1 MNKKIK
7 RLKFHYKPNNAEEK
21 KEIDSV
27 LMHATGLLEYRNKI
41 INAFENGIF
50 LVEQA
55 KEESKDVL
63 YDFVLVV
70 VNNSCKQ
77 KIESMPKNII
87 NV

>member
-1 MNKKIK
+1 MDFLLNIYHGKITLKKEEVLQESLNKKIK

-50 LVEQA
+50 
-55 KEESKDVL
+55 
-63 YDFVLVV
+63 FG
-70 VNNSCKQ
+70 
-77 KIESMPKNII
+77 
-87 NV
+87 

>member
-1 MNKKIK
+1 MVFI
-7 RLKFHYKPNNAEEK
+7 
-21 KEIDSV
+21 
-27 LMHATGLLEYRNKI
+27 
-41 INAFENGIF
+41 